1 MVVDERLGVVN
12 DVPVHR
18 DDPPVNAAYQFI
30 DPAEAAAP
38 KVTDPVPQ
46 RDADVVPVMVGIVFS
61 VITAL
66 PVIGVVPPVLVPL
79 AVYV

>member
-1 MVVDERLGVVN
+1 VLNV
-12 DVPVHR
+12 VPVPR
-18 DDPPVNAAYQFI
+18 EDPPDDAAYQLI
-30 DPAEAAAP
+30 VPAEADAP

-46 RDADVVPVMVGIVFS
+46 REAEVVPVMVGIAFS
-61 VITAL
+61 VMTAL

>member
-1 MVVDERLGVVN
+1 MDGVVK
-12 DVPVHR
+12 DVPVPR
-18 DDPPVNAAYQFI
+18 EDPPDDAAYQLI
-30 DPAEAAAP
+30 VPAEADAP
-38 KVTDPVPQ
+38 RVTVPVPQ
-46 RDADVVPVMVGIVFS
+46 RDAGVVPVMVGILFS